1 MRLRAPRPLLALFP
15 ILSFWAPGAARAQSV
30 LVDEGTFNLT
40 LAGRAAG
47 TETFSIRQTG
57 SGPSTVVIARGT
69 TTVDT
74 SGVSETLTTSLQA
87 AGTALT
93 PTAYDVVIRGP
104 TPERITGRIVGGRFS
119 AKITT
124 ATGEEL
130 REYLASNQAVLVDQG
145 VAYQYYFLA
154 RRLEGDSMRVPVIVP
169 RESRQVTVTVA
180 LRGEEPLSIGGQQI
194 TARRLVVTA
203 PGEPERILW
212 VDARG
217 RVLRLDTPAR
227 DFSARRSAPP
237 PP

>member
-1 MRLRAPRPLLALFP
+1 MRLRAPRPLLALLPLFS
-15 ILSFWAPGAARAQSV
+15 LVAPGAARAQSV
-30 LVDEGTFNLT
+30 LIDEGTFNLS

-47 TETFSIRQTG
+47 DETFSIRQTG
-57 SGPSTVVIARGT
+57 TGPSTVVIARGT
-69 TTVDT
+69 TTIDT
-74 SGVSETLTTSLQA
+74 AGVSETLTTSLQA

-124 ATGEEL
+124 PTGEEL

-145 VAYQYYFLA
+145 VVYQYYFLA
-154 RRLEGDSMRVPVIVP
+154 RRLEGESLRAPVIVP
-169 RESRQVTVTVA
+169 RQSRQLTVTVV
-180 LRGEEPLSIGGQQI
+180 LRGEEPLSVGGQQV

-203 PGEPERILW
+203 AGEPERLLW

-217 RVLRLDTPAR
+217 RVLRLEVPSR
-227 DFSARRSAPP
+227 NFSAQRSAPP